1 MKAIN
6 ALEGKVFDALAACS
20 EQLGMRA
27 YVIGGYVRDHFLNR
41 PCKDIDVVVEG
52 KGIEMAQAFAEYI
65 KSSRTAFYE
74 KYGTAMVTYGEWEVE
89 FVGARKESY
98 RRDSRKPIVEEGS
111 LQDDQAR
118 RDFTINAL
126 SISLNRDDYGEV
138 YDPFN
143 GLADLKGGIIKTPTD
158 PSITFSDDPLR
169 MMRAIRFSTQLD
181 FFIEENTYKA
191 IYANRERLKIVSQ
204 ERVTEELNKIV
215 LASRPSVGF
224 KLLFNTELL
233 HQFFHEMVALQGVD
247 VVDGRGH
254 KDNFYHTLQVLDNI
268 STVTEDLWL
277 RWSAILHDIAKPPT
291 KRYYPKQG
299 WTFHGHEDLGARWV
313 PRIFKRLRLP
323 LDQKM
328 KFVQKMV
335 RLHLRP
341 IALVD
346 SQVTES
352 AVRRLIFDAGQDLE
366 SLMKLCR
373 SDITTRNPKK
383 VDRYL
388 ENYNLVERK
397 ILEVEERDQI
407 RNWQPPV
414 TGEMIMKMFNIPPSK
429 MVGEIK
435 TAVRE
440 AILEG
445 EIANDKEAALELAR
459 KIGKKLL
466 KDSELNQ
473 K

>member
-1 MKAIN
+1 MKATA
-6 ALEGKVFDALAACS
+6 ALEGKVFDALAACA
-20 EQLGMRA
+20 EQLGLRA
-27 YVIGGYVRDHFLNR
+27 YVIGGYVRDHLLNR

-52 KGIEMAQAFAEYI
+52 KGTDMARAFAEYTQ
-65 KSSRTAFYE
+65 STRTAFYE
-74 KYGTAMVTYGEWEVE
+74 KYGTAMVSYGEWEVE

-98 RRDSRKPIVEEGS
+98 QRESRKPIVEEGT
-111 LQDDQAR
+111 LRDDQLR

-138 YDPFN
+138 YDPFD
-143 GLADLKGGIIKTPTD
+143 GLADLKEGIIKTPTD
-158 PSITFSDDPLR
+158 PAITFSDDPLR

-181 FFIEENTYKA
+181 FFIEEKTYKA
-191 IYANRERLKIVSQ
+191 IYTNRERLKIISQ

-215 LASRPSVGF
+215 LAPKPSIGF

-247 VVDGRGH
+247 VIDGRGH

-268 STVTEDLWL
+268 CTATDDLWL

-323 LDQKM
+323 LDHKM

-346 SQVTES
+346 SHVTDS
-352 AVRRLIFDAGQDLE
+352 AVRRLIYDAGEDLE
-366 SLMKLCR
+366 PLMKLCR
-373 SDITTRNPKK
+373 ADITTRNPKK
-383 VDRYL
+383 MDRYL
-388 ENYNLVERK
+388 ENYDRVEKK
-397 ILEVEERDQI
+397 IVEVEERDQL

-414 TGEMIMKMFNIPPSK
+414 TGEMIMRMFNIPPSK

-445 EIANDKEAALELAR
+445 EIANEEEVAIEYAR
-459 KIGKKLL
+459 KVAEKLL
-466 KDSELNQ
+466 KDAKLKQ